1 MRTGTMRA
9 KITADHLE
17 RTALVYVRQSTP
29 GQVRDHTESRRRQY
43 GLVDVAREMGFRR
56 VETIDDDLG
65 ISGSGFAERP
75 GFQRLLTTV
84 CSGAA
89 GAVLALDASRLARN
103 DRDWSQLV
111 ELGAITKVVLIDH
124 DGIYDP
130 RLVNDRLLLGLKGIM
145 SDFEM
150 ATLRQRALEA
160 QRTKAQRGEL
170 WMHLPVG
177 LVYGPT
183 GAIELDPDARVQQAI
198 RLVLQKFDELGS
210 IRQVLLWLRRE
221 RLSVPVTRGGKHG
234 RSTEWASP
242 NYTRVHAIV
251 VSPFLA
257 GAYVYGKSESR
268 TTIVD
273 GRIRRTSGHD
283 LAVEQWQV
291 VIPDHH
297 PGYLDWATYRR
308 HLSMIE
314 SNAYMKPG
322 ARKSARGGR
331 SLLAGLLRC
340 RRCGYTLQISY
351 GGRDS
356 ASPYFRCVRRHH
368 QTGSEVCVSCSGNA
382 VEAAVG
388 EQILQAIAP
397 QAIDAAIAAAQRA
410 NERHR
415 EQRQA
420 LELEIEQARYDAQL
434 AARRYER
441 VDPDRRLVAA
451 ELEAR
456 WNTALERVREL
467 EGRLATFDTRT
478 VPQQQIDERTLR
490 VLAEDVPALWHDPT
504 IDMRLKQR
512 IVRIL
517 IHEIIVD
524 TDDASREVVLV
535 IHWQGGRHTELRVA
549 TPWSGRTKRCSDPEA
564 IALVRRMAGRWGDD
578 AIAAQLNLLGWRTG
592 AGNHWTRM
600 RVREL
605 RNRLDLPACDAT
617 QPAWLTAKGAARHLG
632 ISPAYAGLLLK
643 RGIIPGTQI
652 VHGSMWWVDPAVL
665 DSKDLRDT
673 LRALRERRLVKRDLD
688 NRTLKIPGI
697 SDV

>member
-1 MRTGTMRA
+1 MHA

-17 RTALVYVRQSTP
+17 RAALVYVRQSTP
-29 GQVRDHTESRRRQY
+29 GQVRGHLESQRRQY
-43 GLVDVAREMGFRR
+43 ALADVARELGFHR

-75 GFQRLLTTV
+75 GFHRLLTTV
-84 CSGAA
+84 CAGAA
-89 GAVLALDASRLARN
+89 GAVLALEASRLARN

-111 ELGAITKVVLIDH
+111 ELGAIMNVVLIDH

-183 GAIELDPDARVQQAI
+183 GAIELDPDVRVQQAI

-210 IRQVLLWLRRE
+210 TRQVLLWLRRE
-221 RLSVPVTRGGKHG
+221 GISVPVTRGGKHG
-234 RSTEWASP
+234 RVTEWVPA
-242 NYTRVHAIV
+242 NYTRAHAIITN
-251 VSPFLA
+251 PFLA

-268 TTIVD
+268 TLIVD

-283 LAVEQWQV
+283 LSVDHWQV

-297 PGYLDWATYRR
+297 PGYLDWASYRR

-314 SNAYMKPG
+314 SNAYMKSG

-340 RRCGYTLQISY
+340 RRCGHTLQISY
-351 GGRDS
+351 SGRDS
-356 ASPYFRCVRRHH
+356 ASPNFRCMRRHH
-368 QTGSEVCVSCSGNA
+368 QTGAPACVSCAGTVVDDA
-382 VEAAVG
+382 VSQ
-388 EQILQAIAP
+388 QILQALAP

-410 NERHR
+410 GERQR

-420 LELEIEQARYDAQL
+420 LQLELEQARYDAQL
-434 AARRYER
+434 AARRYEH
-441 VDPDRRLVAA
+441 VDPEKRLVAA

-456 WNTALERVREL
+456 WNAALERVREQ
-467 EGRLATFDTRT
+467 EARLASFDART
-478 VPQQQIDERTLR
+478 VPAQQVDARALQA
-490 VLAEDVPALWHDPT
+490 LAQDLPALWHAPPT
-504 IDMRLKQR
+504 DMRLKQR

-517 IHEIIVD
+517 IQEIIVD
-524 TDDASREVVLV
+524 IDDASREIVLV
-535 IHWQGGRHTELRVA
+535 IHWQGGRHTERRVA
-549 TPWSGRTKRCSDPEA
+549 RAWSGRTKRCTDAEA
-564 IALVRRMAGRWGDD
+564 LALVRRMAGRWQDD

-592 AGNHWTRM
+592 TGNHWTRL

-605 RNRLDLPACDAT
+605 RSRLELPACDPT
-617 QPAWLTAKGAARHLG
+617 QPAWLTARGAAEHLG
-632 ISPAYAGLLLK
+632 ISPSYVGLLLK
-643 RGIIPGTQI
+643 RGVIPGTQ
-652 VHGSMWWVDPAVL
+652 VVPGSIWWVDPAVL
-665 DSKDLRDT
+665 DSATVRQT
-673 LRALRERRLVKRDLD
+673 LRALTERRLVQRHHD
-688 NRTLKIPGI
+688 NRTLRIPGL
-697 SDV
+697 SEV

>member
-1 MRTGTMRA
+1 MRA

-17 RTALVYVRQSTP
+17 RTALVYVRQSTA

-43 GLVDVAREMGFRR
+43 GLVDVARELGFRR

-65 ISGSGFAERP
+65 ISGSGLAERP

-89 GAVLALDASRLARN
+89 GAVLALEASRLARN

-111 ELGAITKVVLIDH
+111 ELGAITRVVLIDH

-183 GAIELDPDARVQQAI
+183 GAIELDPDVRVQQAI

-210 IRQVLLWLRRE
+210 TRQILLWLRRE
-221 RLSVPVTRGGKHG
+221 RISVPVTRGGKHG
-234 RSTEWASP
+234 RSTEWVLP
-242 NYTRVHAIV
+242 NYARVHAIITN
-251 VSPFLA
+251 PFLA

-268 TTIVD
+268 TMIVD

-283 LAVEQWQV
+283 VAVDQWPV

-297 PGYLDWATYRR
+297 PGYLDWASYRR

-340 RRCGYTLQISY
+340 RRCGHTLQISY

-356 ASPYFRCVRRHH
+356 ASPNFRCMRRHH
-368 QTGSEVCVSCSGNA
+368 QTGAAACVSCSGK
-382 VEAAVG
+382 VVDAAVSQ
-388 EQILQAIAP
+388 QILQAIAP

-410 NERHR
+410 GERHR

-420 LELEIEQARYDAQL
+420 LQLELEQARYDAQL
-434 AARRYER
+434 AARRYEH
-441 VDPDRRLVAA
+441 VDPEKRLVAA

-456 WNTALERVREL
+456 WNAALEHVREQ
-467 EGRLATFDTRT
+467 EARLASFDART
-478 VPQQQIDERTLR
+478 VPAQQVDAHALQA
-490 VLAEDVPALWHDPT
+490 LAQDLPALWNDAAT
-504 IDMRLKQR
+504 DMRLKQR

-517 IHEIIVD
+517 IQEIIID
-524 TDDASREVVLV
+524 IDDASREIVLV
-535 IHWQGGRHTELRVA
+535 MHWQGGRHTELRVA
-549 TPWSGRTKRCSDPEA
+549 TPWSGRTKRCTDAEA
-564 IALVRRMAGRWGDD
+564 ITLVRRMAGHWNDD
-578 AIAAQLNLLGWRTG
+578 AIAMQLNLLGWKTG
-592 AGNHWTRM
+592 TGNHWTRL

-605 RNRLDLPACDAT
+605 RSRLDLPACDPT
-617 QPAWLTAKGAARHLG
+617 QPAWLTAKGAAKHLG
-632 ISPAYAGLLLK
+632 LSPAYIGLLLK
-643 RGIIPGTQI
+643 RGVIPGTQA
-652 VHGSMWWVDPAVL
+652 VPGSMWWVDPAAL
-665 DSKDLRDT
+665 DTPQLRQT
-673 LRALRERRLVKRDLD
+673 LRALSKRGRVKRPHDD
-688 NRTLKIPGI
+688 RTLQIPGL
-697 SDV
+697 SDL

>member
-1 MRTGTMRA
+1 MRA

-43 GLVDVAREMGFRR
+43 GLVEVARELGFQR
-56 VETIDDDLG
+56 VETIDEDLG

-75 GFQRLLTTV
+75 GFQRLLATV
-84 CSGAA
+84 CAGTT
-89 GAVLALDASRLARN
+89 GAVLALEASRLARN

-111 ELGAITKVVLIDH
+111 ELGAITNVVLIDH

-210 IRQVLLWLRRE
+210 TRQVLLWLRRE

-234 RSTEWASP
+234 RYTEWAVP

-251 VSPFLA
+251 TSPFLA

-273 GRIRRTSGHD
+273 GRIRRTTGHD
-283 LAVEQWQV
+283 LAVDQWQV

-297 PGYLDWATYRR
+297 PGYLDWASYRR

-322 ARKSARGGR
+322 GRKSARGGR

-340 RRCGYTLQISY
+340 RRCGHTLQISY
-351 GGRDS
+351 SGRDS
-356 ASPYFRCVRRHH
+356 ASPNLRCMRRHH
-368 QTGSEVCVSCSGNA
+368 QTGAAACVSCSGKVVDDA
-382 VEAAVG
+382 VSH
-388 EQILQAIAP
+388 QILQAIAP
-397 QAIDAAIAAAQRA
+397 QAIEAAIAAAQRA
-410 NERHR
+410 GERHR
-415 EQRQA
+415 AQRQA
-420 LELEIEQARYDAQL
+420 LQLELDQARYDAQL
-434 AARRYER
+434 AARRYEH
-441 VDPDRRLVAA
+441 VDPEKRLVAA

-456 WNTALERVREL
+456 WNAALERVREQ
-467 EGRLATFDTRT
+467 EGRLASFDTRT
-478 VPQQQIDERTLR
+478 VPAQQIDAR
-490 VLAEDVPALWHDPT
+490 VLQALAQDLPSLWNDAAT
-504 IDMRLKQR
+504 DMRLKQR

-517 IHEIIVD
+517 IQEIIID
-524 TDDASREVVLV
+524 IDDASRAIVLV

-549 TPWSGRTKRCSDPEA
+549 TPWSGRTKRCTDAEA
-564 IALVRRMAGRWGDD
+564 IALVRRMAGRWNND
-578 AIAAQLNLLGWRTG
+578 AIAMQLNLLGWRTG
-592 AGNHWTRM
+592 TGNHWTRM

-605 RNRLDLPACDAT
+605 RSRLDLPACDPT
-617 QPAWLTAKGAARHLG
+617 QPAWLTAKGAAKHLG

-643 RGIIPGTQI
+643 RGVIPGTQA
-652 VHGSMWWVDPAVL
+652 VPGSMWWVDPAAL
-665 DSKDLRDT
+665 DTPQLRQT
-673 LRALRERRLVKRDLD
+673 LRALTERRRVQRSDD
-688 NRTLKIPGI
+688 DRTLRIPGL
-697 SDV
+697 SEV

>member
-1 MRTGTMRA
+1 
-9 KITADHLE
+9 
-17 RTALVYVRQSTP
+17 
-29 GQVRDHTESRRRQY
+29 
-43 GLVDVAREMGFRR
+43 

-65 ISGSGFAERP
+65 ISGTGFAERP

-89 GAVLALDASRLARN
+89 GAVLALEASRLARN

-111 ELGAITKVVLIDH
+111 ELGAVTKIVLIDH

-130 RLVNDRLLLGLKGIM
+130 RLVNDRLLLGLKAIM

-177 LVYGPT
+177 LAYGPT

-210 IRQVLLWLRRE
+210 TRQVLLWLRRE
-221 RLSVPVTRGGKHG
+221 RISVPVTRQIQDG
-234 RSTEWASP
+234 RQTEWAPP

-251 VSPFLA
+251 TNPFLA
-257 GAYVYGKSESR
+257 GAYVYGRSESR

-273 GRIRRTSGHD
+273 GRIRHTSGHA
-283 LAVEQWQV
+283 LAVDQWKV

-297 PGYLDWATYRR
+297 PGYLDWPSYLR

-331 SLLAGLLRC
+331 SVLAGLLRC
-340 RRCGYTLQISY
+340 RRCGHTLQICYS
-351 GGRDS
+351 GRES
-356 ASPYFRCVRRHH
+356 ASPEFRCLRRHH
-368 QTGSEVCVSCSGNA
+368 QSGSEACVSFAGKSVEDA
-382 VEAAVG
+382 VSA
-388 EQILQAIAP
+388 QLLQAIKP
-397 QAIDAAIAAAQRA
+397 TTIDAAIEAAHRA
-410 NERHR
+410 DERHR
-415 EQRQA
+415 QEREA
-420 LELEIEQARYDAQL
+420 LHLEVEHARYDAQL
-434 AARRYER
+434 AGRRYER
-441 VDPDRRLVAA
+441 VDPDMRLVAA

-456 WNTALERVREL
+456 WNAALERVRDL
-467 EGRLATFDTRT
+467 EGRLAAFDART
-478 VPQQQIDERTLR
+478 NPQQRIDAGAIHA
-490 VLAEDVPALWHDPT
+490 LAHDLPALWHAPT
-504 IDMRLKQR
+504 TDMRLKQR

-524 TDDASREVVLV
+524 IDDASREILLV
-535 IHWQGGRHTELRVA
+535 IHWQGGRHTELRV
-549 TPWSGRTKRCSDPEA
+549 TRPWSGRTKRCTDAEA
-564 IALVRRMAGRWGDD
+564 IALVRRMAGRWHDD

-592 AGNHWTRM
+592 TGNHWTRM

-605 RNRLDLPACDAT
+605 RSRLDLPACDPT

-632 ISPAYAGLLLK
+632 ISAAYAGLLLK
-643 RGIIPGTQI
+643 RGIIPGTQA
-652 VHGSMWWVDPAVL
+652 VPGSIWWVDPAVL

-673 LRALRERRLVKRDLD
+673 LRALSERRLVKRDHD
-688 NRTLKIPGI
+688 NRTLRIPGI